1 MFKYF
6 IKCNL
11 KLYLNL
17 IFLEHYII
25 GDVHSSV
32 TSSSITSTSPSSGI
46 I

>member
-11 KLYLNL
+11 KLCLNL

-25 GDVHSSV
+25 GDVHSGV
-32 TSSSITSTSPSSGI
+32 TSSLIMSTSPSSGI